1 MRHFFKNIFSRVYL
15 IFKEFTIQQMPF
27 GNFYESPV
35 TATQE
40 NLLHKIYFKEIFF
53 QYKSTLLQI
62 ICHIFEAEI
71 KGEYY
76 RGVCFS
82 AIMCFEQV
90 PSFGDKIHV
99 EPLHQII
106 SHYIPLSPLTV
117 DRRRSLGT
125 TYSVQK
131 TTNKQQ
137 FKHFICVEVRL
148 KLYIQDFIT
157 SEIFNIV
164 NKGKKNQ

>member
-106 SHYIPLSPLTV
+106 SHYIPLSPLRQKTLFGYNILSIENNKQTTV
-117 DRRRSLGT
+117 QTFHLRRSK
-125 TYSVQK
+125 VK
-131 TTNKQQ
+131 TVHTR
-137 FKHFICVEVRL
+137 FYYE
-148 KLYIQDFIT
+148 
-157 SEIFNIV
+157 
-164 NKGKKNQ
+164 